1 MSARQLRWGLLGTAR
16 INRALIP
23 AIRASARSELAGVA
37 SRSAERARSY
47 AAEWEIAGAY
57 DSYEAMLADPQ
68 IDAVYIPLPNHL
80 HVEWTLNA
88 IAAGKHVLC
97 EKPMALVPSDVDRVA
112 EAAARRGVV
121 VAEAF
126 MYRHHPLTLAR
137 GGRWSPSGQIGRLR
151 AIRGTFTF
159 MLTRPNDVR
168 LVPEWGGGSLWDVGC
183 YPVSYARLL
192 AGEPLAVT
200 AQAVRHETGIDMAVA
215 GTLLFPDDVVG
226 VFDCGF
232 GAHFRT
238 LVEIAGTDG
247 VITLETP
254 FKPGAEAPLRLTRGD
269 DVADHRRAWRA
280 AVSGRGAGSRG
291 RRDRRPPAARD
302 PRRQPRQH
310 RGAGRAARRGT
321 HGACRHAR
329 RHRMT
334 PRGLAASGV
343 RAGRGADGR
352 ARGAGQAPSPAWS
365 AASGAPVSAPAVRAS
380 RADALSR

>member
-1 MSARQLRWGLLGTAR
+1 MSLRQLRWGLLGTAR
-16 INRALIP
+16 INRSLIP
-23 AIRASARSELAGVA
+23 AIRASARSQLLGVA

-47 AAEWEIAGAY
+47 ADQWGLAGVY

-88 IAAGKHVLC
+88 VAAGKHVLC

-112 EAAARRGVV
+112 EAASRRGVV

-126 MYRHHPLTLAR
+126 MYRHHPLTERVVALVA
-137 GGRWSPSGQIGRLR
+137 GGHIGRLR

-200 AQAVRHETGIDMAVA
+200 AQAVRRETGIDIAVA

-238 LVEIAGTDG
+238 SVEIAGSEG

-254 FKPGAEAPLRLTRGD
+254 FKPGADAPLRLTRGD
-269 DVADHRRAWRA
+269 EVQTFVVPGESLYLGEVQDLEAAAMDGRPTRVSLAD
-280 AVSGRGAGSRG
+280 SRG
-291 RRDRRPPAARD
+291 NIAALVALHDAART
-302 PRRQPRQH
+302 
-310 RGAGRAARRGT
+310 GRVVT
-321 HGACRHAR
+321 
-329 RHRMT
+329 
-334 PRGLAASGV
+334 LAEIG
-343 RAGRGADGR
+343 
-352 ARGAGQAPSPAWS
+352 
-365 AASGAPVSAPAVRAS
+365 
-380 RADALSR
+380 

>member
-1 MSARQLRWGLLGTAR
+1 MSARQLHWGLLGTAR
-16 INRALIP
+16 INRSLIP
-23 AIRASARSELAGVA
+23 AIRASAQSQLAGVA

-47 AAEWEIAGAY
+47 AKEWGIEGVY
-57 DSYEAMLADPQ
+57 DSYEAMLADPR
-68 IDAVYIPLPNHL
+68 IDAVYIPLPNYL

-112 EAAARRGVV
+112 EAASRQGVV

-126 MYRHHPLTLAR
+126 MYRHHPLTSRVVELVA
-137 GGRWSPSGQIGRLR
+137 GGQIGRLR

-192 AGEPLAVT
+192 AGEPIAVT
-200 AQAVRHETGIDMAVA
+200 AQAVRHEIGIDLAVA

-238 LVEIAGTDG
+238 WVEIAGSEG

-269 DVADHRRAWRA
+269 DVRTLVVPGESLYLGEVQDLEA
-280 AVSGRGAGSRG
+280 AAIDGRPSRVTLQDSRG
-291 RRDRRPPAARD
+291 NIAALVALHEAART
-302 PRRQPRQH
+302 
-310 RGAGRAARRGT
+310 GRVVTLVDIG
-321 HGACRHAR
+321 
-329 RHRMT
+329 
-334 PRGLAASGV
+334 
-343 RAGRGADGR
+343 
-352 ARGAGQAPSPAWS
+352 
-365 AASGAPVSAPAVRAS
+365 
-380 RADALSR
+380 

>member
-16 INRALIP
+16 INRSLIP
-23 AIRASARSELAGVA
+23 AIRASARSQLVGVA

-47 AAEWEIAGAY
+47 AGEWQIPVAC
-57 DSYEAMLADPQ
+57 DSYEAMLGDPQ

-97 EKPMALVPSDVDRVA
+97 EKPIALVASDVDRVA

-126 MYRHHPLTLAR
+126 MYRHHPLTLRVAAMVNN
-137 GGRWSPSGQIGRLR
+137 GHIGRLR
-151 AIRGTFTF
+151 VVRGAFTFT
-159 MLTRPNDVR
+159 LARPNDVR

-192 AGEPLAVT
+192 AGEPLAVS
-200 AQAVRHETGIDMAVA
+200 AQAVRHPTGIDMAVA
-215 GTLLFPDDVVG
+215 GTLLFADDVVG

-238 LVEIAGTDG
+238 FVEISGTDG

-254 FKPGAEAPLRLTRGD
+254 FKPGADAPLRLTKGD
-269 DVADHRRAWRA
+269 DVQTVVVPGESLYLGEVQDLEA
-280 AVSGRGAGSRG
+280 AVIDGRPTTAAATSR
-291 RRDRRPPAARD
+291 RWWPCTR
-302 PRRQPRQH
+302 
-310 RGAGRAARRGT
+310 
-321 HGACRHAR
+321 RHAR
-329 RHRMT
+329 
-334 PRGLAASGV
+334 GV
-343 RAGRGADGR
+343 
-352 ARGAGQAPSPAWS
+352 SSNFES
-365 AASGAPVSAPAVRAS
+365 ALQNYS
-380 RADALSR
+380 